1 MDDVD
6 RKMLI
11 LLGAEPRMHYRE
23 LARRLG
29 ISRQAVHHRMKA
41 LLEAGVIKSFTA
53 SISVSYL
60 DAIPV
65 AIFGVSRIAW
75 MEKTLDRL
83 GDSELTR
90 RVLAAGGNYLYV
102 VGLLRNIS
110 ELDGYV
116 DFVRRTAEMP
126 EPTVGVFCLDDGLM
140 PHYPVD
146 GGGARKVKSRALS
159 ALDLKII
166 ASLKDDARRP
176 VVEIANLLGV
186 SAKTVRRHLESMIS
200 DGLMEFQNP
209 SDLIAGGDMLLIMHV
224 SLKDGADK
232 RLVGSKLLSKYS
244 FRDAYVRT
252 YGNLPN
258 LLAWVFWS
266 NDITEIRRAAREVG
280 ADESVASV
288 MLNFAYLE
296 RMYDSWRERL
306 LSAQKIPLKKLGT
319 RTSESDSKKA
329 RHPDSS

>member
-29 ISRQAVHHRMKA
+29 VSRQAVHHRMKA
-41 LLEAGVIKSFTA
+41 LIEAGVIKSFNA
-53 SISVSYL
+53 GISVSYL

-65 AIFGVSRIAW
+65 AILGVSRTASI
-75 MEKTLDRL
+75 EKTFERL
-83 GDSELTR
+83 GDSEFTR

-102 VGLLRNIS
+102 IGFLRNIS

-146 GGGARKVKSRALS
+146 GGGAQKVSSRELS
-159 ALDLKII
+159 PLDLKII

-176 VVEIANLLGV
+176 IVEIANVLGV
-186 SAKTVRRHLESMIS
+186 SAKTVRRHLEGMIS
-200 DGLMEFQNP
+200 DGLMEFQVP
-209 SDLIAGGDMLLIMHV
+209 SDLAAGGDMFLVMHV
-224 SLKDGADK
+224 NLKDGAD
-232 RLVGSKLLSKYS
+232 RRVVGRRLLSKYS

-252 YGNLPN
+252 YSNLPN
-258 LLAWVFWS
+258 LLIWVFWS
-266 NDITEIRRAAREVG
+266 DDITEIRRAAKEVG
-280 ADESVASV
+280 EDDPVASV

-296 RMYDSWRERL
+296 RLYDSWREKL
-306 LSAQKIPLKKLGT
+306 LSVQKMPPKKVGT
-319 RTSESDSKKA
+319 RNLPSG
-329 RHPDSS
+329 RRGR